1 MKEKNSLGQP
11 KTRYENSFSEFVRKN
26 IASGTDLTST
36 MIDGNNLNDYF
47 ANIGKSLASDSK
59 FFQFGRYDYTHIC
72 KESYISLSN
81 RYKRC
86 L

>member
-1 MKEKNSLGQP
+1 MREKNSLEQP
-11 KTRYENSFSEFVRKN
+11 KTRNENSFFELVRKN
-26 IASGTDLTST
+26 IASGTNLTST
-36 MIDGNNLNDYF
+36 MIDGDNLNDYF

-59 FFQFGRYDYTHIC
+59 FLQFGRYDYTHIC
-72 KESYISLSN
+72 KENYISLSN